1 MRFGL
6 GRWCRLGFDPQEVQS
21 RSMVWGE
28 LLVGKLFLDHLQT
41 SSNPIG
47 GFLLIEPLGHRRSEH
62 QGTGEVLVRD
72 LACLGRFDRRVTSFI
87 ELNDRFVLP
96 SRLHQQR
103 GDLRS
108 ARDAVEDWGIYRS
121 VEQFDRLV
129 VLLFT
134 DRFLQS
140 NGEVLFGIEVLFCIL
155 GQGRLD
161 QGQLGQGKGEQA
173 FEQSRFDRHRHT

>member
-6 GRWCRLGFDPQEVQS
+6 GRRCRLGFDPQEIHN

-47 GFLLIEPLGHRRSEH
+47 GFLLIEPLGHRRREH

-96 SRLHQQR
+96 GRLHQQR
-103 GDLRS
+103 GDLGS
-108 ARDAVEDWGIYRS
+108 ARDAV
-121 VEQFDRLV
+121 
-129 VLLFT
+129 
-134 DRFLQS
+134 
-140 NGEVLFGIEVLFCIL
+140 
-155 GQGRLD
+155 
-161 QGQLGQGKGEQA
+161 
-173 FEQSRFDRHRHT
+173 